1 MLEKPKQFLISWA
14 INKPTEVVLKK
25 KEKRIQGTKQKCK
38 FTRNAMS
45 HDGAIKNAFL
55 LTSKENKQD

>member
-14 INKPTEVVLKK
+14 INKPKEVVLKRK
-25 KEKRIQGTKQKCK
+25 KERIQGTKQKCK